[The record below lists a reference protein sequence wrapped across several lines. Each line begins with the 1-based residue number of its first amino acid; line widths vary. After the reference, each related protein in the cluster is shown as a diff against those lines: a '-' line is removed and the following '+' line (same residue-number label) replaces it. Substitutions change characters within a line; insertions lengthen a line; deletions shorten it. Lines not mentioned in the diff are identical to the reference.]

1 MKAIVVYE
9 SFWGN
14 TAAVA
19 RAIGEGIGGE
29 TAVLTTDQAT
39 AEVVAEADLVV
50 VGSPVIGFALP
61 LEKARQDLAAQV
73 KKGVAPPDLSHPS
86 LRSWLA
92 ALRPG
97 KGRFAAFETR
107 IWWSLGGATGAIER
121 GLAKAGYTRGQKRER
136 FIVQG
141 GQGPLRDGELDRA
154 KAWGAR
160 LAKAM

>member
-1 MKAIVVYE
+1 MKAIVVYV

-50 VGSPVIGFALP
+50 VGSPVIGFSLP
-61 LEKARQDLAAQV
+61 QEKMRQELAAQV
-73 KKGVAPPDLSHPS
+73 KKGVAPPDLAHPS
-86 LRSWLA
+86 LRSWLD
-92 ALRPG
+92 ALRLG

-121 GLAKAGYTRGQKRER
+121 GLAKAGYARLLKRER

-160 LAKAM
+160 LAGAM